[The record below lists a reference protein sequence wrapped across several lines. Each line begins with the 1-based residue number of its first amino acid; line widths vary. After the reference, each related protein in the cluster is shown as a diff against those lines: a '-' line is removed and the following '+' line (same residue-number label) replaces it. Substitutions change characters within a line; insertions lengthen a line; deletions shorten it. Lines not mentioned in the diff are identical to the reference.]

1 MTVPPSRN
9 GVTHSTR
16 LALSPQSTLQPLGDT
31 EGGVVLKL
39 DSGELFTVNDTSL
52 AFLQEL
58 DGTAKIDDVA
68 GRLAEIFDVDAATL
82 TSDLI
87 EIADDLI
94 DESLIYI
101 V

>member
-1 MTVPPSRN
+1 MTDPISRN
-9 GVTHSTR
+9 GVSPSTN
-16 LALSPQSTLQPLGDT
+16 LALSPQATLQPLGDT

-58 DGTAKIDDVA
+58 DGATSIDSVA
-68 GRLAEIFDVDAATL
+68 RRLAEIFDIDAATL
-82 TSDLI
+82 TSDLV

-94 DESLIYI
+94 DESLILI

>member
-1 MTVPPSRN
+1 MTVPISRN
-9 GVTHSTR
+9 GVSRSTH
-16 LALSPQSTLQPLGDT
+16 LALSPQATLQPLGDT

-58 DGTAKIDDVA
+58 DGATSIDDVA
-68 GRLAEIFDVDAATL
+68 GRLAEIFDIDAATL
-82 TSDLI
+82 TSDLV

-94 DESLIYI
+94 DESLIHI